1 MNGEA
6 GSVNSFARAM
16 DEWVL
21 GSIQSP
27 KIICAF
33 NFQSILV
40 YADFSSGPPVLPSAS
55 KKGYLTFERHCD
67 EFLRLEFVWFS
78 AKSFE

>member
-6 GSVNSFARAM
+6 GSVKSFARAM
-16 DEWVL
+16 NEWVL

-27 KIICAF
+27 KIVCAF

-40 YADFSSGPPVLPSAS
+40 YAGFSSGTPILPSAS
-55 KKGYLTFERHCD
+55 KK
-67 EFLRLEFVWFS
+67 
-78 AKSFE
+78 